1 MARRD
6 GFVEIANAAKPAA
19 TRDPE
24 ALLNAAKLAEG
35 GTLLD
40 KFRDPYNQLI

>member
-19 TRDPE
+19 TREPE
-24 ALLNAAKLAEG
+24 ALLNAAKFAAVRSG
-35 GTLLD
+35 RQDLD
-40 KFRDPYNQLI
+40 G